1 MSYQRALAAVN
12 LRETDLIPQIEY
24 LAHAEFVHK
33 ISGIDPFERPA
44 EAEAETYRRLDLDL
58 VWYTELNRLVD
69 PQLNGDRA
77 VTEWGWAG
85 SVWRTHFP
93 FQTVEEV
100 LSYDP
105 LAATGEWNMAA
116 KVQQLA
122 DEHGERQALY
132 GQNALV
138 PGGYY
143 TTLFMWGVMIFGW
156 ELMMV
161 AAASEPRRF
170 NDVLKRF
177 LEISVRE
184 VEAWSQVDIEVFIS
198 HDDLAMTKGPIFRP
212 DWFREHIFPH
222 YPQIW
227 KPLKDK
233 GIKIIFCSDG
243 NYGPL
248 IDDIAA
254 AGADGFIIEPSVD
267 LQTVVGKYGGR
278 KAIIGN
284 VDTKVL
290 TFEGEK
296 EIEAEVK
303 RCVSTAG
310 HHPGF
315 FINAVGGIPHNIPLK
330 NVEAYFAACRKYRS
344 RKVTT

>member
-1 MSYQRALAAVN
+1 
-12 LRETDLIPQIEY
+12 
-24 LAHAEFVHK
+24 
-33 ISGIDPFERPA
+33 
-44 EAEAETYRRLDLDL
+44 
-58 VWYTELNRLVD
+58 
-69 PQLNGDRA
+69 
-77 VTEWGWAG
+77 
-85 SVWRTHFP
+85 
-93 FQTVEEV
+93 
-100 LSYDP
+100 
-105 LAATGEWNMAA
+105 
-116 KVQQLA
+116 
-122 DEHGERQALY
+122 
-132 GQNALV
+132 
-138 PGGYY
+138 
-143 TTLFMWGVMIFGW
+143 
-156 ELMMV
+156 
-161 AAASEPRRF
+161 
-170 NDVLKRF
+170 
-177 LEISVRE
+177 E

-233 GIKIIFCSDG
+233 GIKVIFCSDG

-296 EIEAEVK
+296 EIEAEVR